1 MIHSQALLEGWMRD
15 YYFETDY
22 DIGSSG
28 VESYSI
34 AQLRELLGITPD
46 EIDGIV
52 FDDSWTLGGPAL
64 REAIAARS
72 ADGDVS
78 TVMATH
84 GSSEGIYLVMNAL
97 LESGDEVVVLDPIY
111 QQYYSIAEAIGC
123 RLKSWPLRAEAGF
136 AADVEEAR
144 TLINER
150 TRMVVVNFPHNPTG
164 TSLTPEQQEELIEAA
179 AKVGAYLVWDSAFS
193 ELVYD
198 REPLPDPR
206 RRYERAITLGTLSKA
221 YGLPGLRV
229 GWCLAAPDVLERLVQ
244 LRDYITLH
252 LSPLVEL
259 IAQRV
264 IEQSDILLDIRR
276 RQARTNLDLLVAWAG
291 QHRDDVELTRPHGG
305 VCAFPRLRR
314 MAETESFCRRLAH
327 ADRVLLV
334 PGTCFNHPQHVRL
347 GFGGPTEKL
356 REGLARLGKR
366 LSQSVPARTAQVAV

>member
-1 MIHSQALLEGWMRD
+1 MIHSQALLESWMRD
-15 YYFETDY
+15 YYFETDL

-28 VESYSI
+28 VESFSL
-34 AQLRELLGITPD
+34 AELRELLGIAAAELD
-46 EIDGIV
+46 AVV

-64 REAIAARS
+64 RRAIAARS
-72 ADGDVS
+72 AGGDIS

-97 LESGDEVVVLDPIY
+97 LASGDEVVVLDPIY
-111 QQYYSIAEAIGC
+111 QQYYSIAESIGC
-123 RLKSWPLRAEAGF
+123 RLKSWPLRAESGF
-136 AADVEEAR
+136 VADVEEAKA
-144 TLINER
+144 LINDR

-164 TSLTPEQQEELIEAA
+164 TTLTAEQQEELIAA
-179 AKVGAYLVWDSAFS
+179 TAKVGAYLVWDSAFA

-206 RRYERAITLGTLSKA
+206 PRYERAITLGTLSKA

-229 GWCLAAPDVLERLVQ
+229 GWCLAAPDVLGRLVQ

-259 IAQRV
+259 VAQRA
-264 IEQSDILLDIRR
+264 IEQADTLLDIRR
-276 RQARTNLDLLVAWAG
+276 RQARANLDLLVAWAG
-291 QHRDDVELTRPHGG
+291 EHRDEVELTRPRGG

-314 MAETESFCRRLAH
+314 LAETESFCRRLAH

-356 REGLARLGKR
+356 REGLARLGRR
-366 LSQSVPARTAQVAV
+366 LSRSAPARPARLTL

>member
-1 MIHSQALLEGWMRD
+1 MIHTQALLENWMRD
-15 YYFETDY
+15 YYFETDF

-28 VESYSI
+28 VESFSL
-34 AQLRELLGITPD
+34 AQLRELLGIGWD
-46 EIDGIV
+46 EVDGIV

-64 REAIAARS
+64 RQAIADRS
-72 ADGDVS
+72 AGGDVS

-97 LESGDEVVVLDPIY
+97 LEGGDEVVVLDPIY
-111 QQYYSIAEAIGC
+111 QQYYSIAESIGC
-123 RLKSWPLRAEAGF
+123 SMKSWPLRAEAGF
-136 AADVEEAR
+136 AADVGEAR
-144 TLINER
+144 ALINDR

-164 TSLTPEQQEELIEAA
+164 TSLTPGQQGELIEAA
-179 AKVGAYLVWDSAFS
+179 SKVGAYLVWDNAFA
-193 ELVYD
+193 ELAYD

-206 RRYERAITLGTLSKA
+206 TRYDRAITLGTLSKA

-259 IAQRV
+259 VAQRA

-276 RQARTNLDLLVAWAG
+276 RQARANLNILSAWAE
-291 QHRDDVELTRPHGG
+291 QHAEDVEFTRPQGG

-314 MAETESFCRRLAH
+314 VAETESFCRQLAH

-366 LSQSVPARTAQVAV
+366 LSHDAAARPAQFAL